1 MQKLEDH
8 VQEHHTYQ
16 VCITDLHTELDN
28 FSKEFVS
35 FSDKPVDQIAVEEKL
50 QELQV
55 LNNIQTC

>member
-16 VCITDLHTELDN
+16 VYITDLHTELDN